1 MKKKILIKDGRLWL
15 DNICLVPIIS
25 GKVSMARH
33 VKETFLNIA
42 FDCLA
47 IGLPESFFP
56 LTLQGVQSL
65 PYINVL
71 LARERDGY
79 YHHFPIDP
87 CDGMV
92 EAIRLAMQE
101 GQPIR
106 FIDREM
112 GDFSGPLWLKSSLFG
127 YNLPQSGLVL
137 PDEYAVDKI
146 GFSAYIQAVFPTF
159 TPTKANSL
167 LDQQIP
173 YSNLIQGKK
182 ERRNNPPL
190 FHKKDNKIGDDFQN
204 KTLKQNQAEDIQ
216 AKFMAS
222 QLQELSL
229 MHGKV
234 LFVFSVHH
242 LPALLHYYQTEFA
255 AVPNGK
261 KPYAMNLYSVHPDS
275 LYLILGEIP
284 YLTYL
289 YEKIKGTLSFEEFE
303 KTEGIK
309 KLFMETRDEYHKKF
323 SEEIYRVSLGD
334 IQTALHYIRNLCLLK
349 YRLTPDLYEM
359 VVAAKG
365 VMGNDF
371 ALALIETAKFYPFMD
386 ITPPY
391 PTIKM
396 TDQSVRLGH
405 SVFPAFRRV
414 PTLAKEWK
422 RISLEKKP
430 SKKQKKKWKTYW
442 NPNTVCSWPPEDEI
456 IEDFCGYIRK
466 RALKLAGLSHVRV
479 EEFKSTLKDGI
490 HLRETLRNWH
500 MGKIYVK
507 EEPQIHGQ
515 VGAVIF
521 IFDEDQNGQKYPY
534 KLTWLAEHEH
544 ESTLAF
550 YATDFKNDL
559 VGPGMARCFYGGALF
574 IYPPQL
580 IADVWKDGRF
590 TEAADK
596 AELLMMAGLYYS
608 EDRYVA
614 VVAKKKPSLAIKNY
628 AALQKKKLIF
638 LPLSSFSHTT
648 MQKLRYFHVLNGKHV
663 RSWASHFIR

>member
-1 MKKKILIKDGRLWL
+1 MDKKILIEDGRLWL
-15 DNICLVPIIS
+15 DNICLVPLIS
-25 GKVSMARH
+25 GKVSIARE
-33 VKETFLNIA
+33 VKEIFLNLP

-47 IGLPESFFP
+47 IGLPESFFS
-56 LTLQGVQSL
+56 LTLQGIQSL

-71 LARERDGY
+71 LAQERKGF
-79 YHHFPIDP
+79 YHYFPIDP

-101 GQPIR
+101 GCPIR

-112 GDFSGPLWLKSSLFG
+112 GDLPPPLWIKSNVSG
-127 YNLPQSGLVL
+127 YNLSQSGLVL
-137 PDEYAVDKI
+137 PDEYAIDRM
-146 GFSAYIQAVFPTF
+146 GLPAYIQAVFPAFAPDTN
-159 TPTKANSL
+159 KNKKHLAWQISDNSL
-167 LDQQIP
+167 FQ
-173 YSNLIQGKK
+173 SRSR
-182 ERRNNPPL
+182 ERR
-190 FHKKDNKIGDDFQN
+190 DDFHN
-204 KTLKQNQAEDIQ
+204 KDWKHDQREDIQ

-222 QLQELSL
+222 RLQELSL
-229 MHGKV
+229 EYGKV

-255 AVPNGK
+255 NVSNGK
-261 KPYAMNLYSVHPDS
+261 KPYHTNLYSVHPDS

-284 YLTYL
+284 YFTYL

-309 KLFMETRDEYHKKF
+309 KLLMETRDEFQKEF
-323 SEEIYRVSLGD
+323 PEEIYRVSLQD
-334 IQTALHYIRNLCLLK
+334 IQTALHYVRNLCLLK
-349 YRLTPDLYEM
+349 YRLIPDLYEM

-371 ALALIETAKFYPFMD
+371 ALKLIETAKFYPFMN

-396 TDQSVRLGH
+396 TDHSVRLGQ

-422 RISLEKKP
+422 KIGLEKRP
-430 SKKQKKKWKTYW
+430 SKKQKKQWKTLW
-442 NPNTVCSWPPEDEI
+442 NQNTVCSWPPEDEI
-456 IEDFCGYIRK
+456 IENFCGYIRK
-466 RALKLAGLSHVRV
+466 RSLKLAGLSQVRV
-479 EEFKSTLKDGI
+479 EEFTSTLKDGL

-500 MGKIYVK
+500 RGKIYVK

-521 IFDEDQNGQKYPY
+521 IFDEDPDGRKYPY
-534 KLTWLAEHEH
+534 RLTWLAEHEN

-580 IADVWKDGRF
+580 IPDVWKDPRF
-590 TEAADK
+590 AKAADK
-596 AELLMMAGLYYS
+596 SELLMMAGLYYS

-614 VVAKKKPSLAIKNY
+614 VVAKKKPSLFIKNY
-628 AALQKKKLIF
+628 AHLQQKRLVY

-648 MQKLRYFHVLNGKHV
+648 LQKLRYFHVLNGKQV
-663 RSWASHFIR
+663 RSWASHFIH